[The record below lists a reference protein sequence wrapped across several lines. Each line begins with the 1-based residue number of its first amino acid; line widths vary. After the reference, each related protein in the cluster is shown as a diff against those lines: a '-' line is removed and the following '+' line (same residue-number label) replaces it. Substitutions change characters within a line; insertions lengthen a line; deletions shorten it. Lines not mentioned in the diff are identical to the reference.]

1 MYNSQAI
8 CCNWE
13 PISCTLLVG
22 LDSGSINY
30 LRVPISEGLKKYEE
44 SMEIE

>member
-1 MYNSQAI
+1 M
-8 CCNWE
+8 CCYWD
-13 PISCTLLVG
+13 PAACVLLVG

-30 LRVPISEGLKKYEE
+30 LSVPFADGLKRFDE